1 MTPLQIFAFFGVPVM
16 TVAFGGVV
24 YWLEGRRLKRLR
36 EPDLFD
42 KRPHRT
48 PGE

>member
-1 MTPLQIFAFFGVPVM
+1 MTSLQIFAFFGVPVM
-16 TVAFGGVV
+16 TVAFGYLV
-24 YWLEGRRLKRLR
+24 YWLEGRRLRAKR

-42 KRPHRT
+42 NKPHGT